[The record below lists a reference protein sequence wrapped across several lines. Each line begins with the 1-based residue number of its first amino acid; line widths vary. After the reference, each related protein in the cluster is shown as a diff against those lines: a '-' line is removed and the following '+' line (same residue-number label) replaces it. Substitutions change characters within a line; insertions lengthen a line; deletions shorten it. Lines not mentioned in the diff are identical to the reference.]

1 MTRQRWKR
9 LFLVEHRLLLTAN
22 GVDMVI
28 GSKSFGL
35 AGMGMLT
42 VNVLDNVFKSSLDAD
57 DATCRSNEAE
67 PAESLALL
75 LLPGLGLRSLAGI
88 FDLSLSLSAA
98 KAKGSTDSDAERC
111 DPALLVLVLNPA
123 ALLLPT
129 ADLLCQLVGGK
140 LFLTTFPL
148 LPNRC

>member
-9 LFLVEHRLLLTAN
+9 LFLVEHRLLLTTN

-42 VNVLDNVFKSSLDAD
+42 VNVLDNVFKSFLDAD
-57 DATCRSNEAE
+57 DATCWSNEAE
-67 PAESLALL
+67 PAKSLALL
-75 LLPGLGLRSLAGI
+75 LLTGLGLRSLAGI

-111 DPALLVLVLNPA
+111 NPALLVLVLNPA
-123 ALLLPT
+123 ALLLPQQT
-129 ADLLCQLVGGK
+129 YSA
-140 LFLTTFPL
+140 
-148 LPNRC
+148 NS